1 MFSLNMISFCS
12 CVGIQ
17 DNRVRKDYREYKN
30 YKKVIADK
38 AVYVLLHKIISV
50 VWVTNFLSQ
59 ILNQSTHDDDRS
71 LSLADSG
78 GGSRRLSG
86 QSRFLIFSVSA

>member
-50 VWVTNFLSQ
+50 V
-59 ILNQSTHDDDRS
+59 
-71 LSLADSG
+71 
-78 GGSRRLSG
+78 
-86 QSRFLIFSVSA
+86 